1 MEIVE
6 EFTSMNRNEEIEFR
20 YSYRLIKNT
29 LNDIELY
36 GVEVERRDYIGINN
50 VNIERERIDI
60 ISNKKNEVKKIV
72 ETLYDGQV
80 SPIHMIDVIGSSV
93 DNCAYEF
100 KDDLLN

>member
-1 MEIVE
+1 MEIIE
-6 EFTSMNRNEEIEFR
+6 EFTSVNRNEEVEFR

-50 VNIERERIDI
+50 INIERERIDI
-60 ISNKKNEVKKIV
+60 ISNKKNEVEKLV

-80 SPIHMIDVIGSSV
+80 SPIHMIDVIGNSV

-100 KDDLLN
+100 RDDLLN